1 MAYNRQAV
9 SDNRTK
15 LITFYYSPTTLF
27 RKAQMQSQYH
37 ANANKDKDGN
47 PNLNLV
53 FSDDH
58 KGYFDSFCT
67 KALETLGATYVK
79 VNHKLDIPYYYFAGL
94 NEACHIKVTDY
105 GFVKDTLLSVLDEV
119 IEKALVDY
127 VLYKWYKHIGQIELE
142 KSYAEAVDNAVIQLR
157 TELFQ
162 FLHKEEKFT
171 YKIQFS
177 FPLCVQIVGPSVD
190 RTIKWSDP
198 YCVQNNELE
207 KTIEWSGVYCTQ
219 KAPEDISI
227 KWTDVYCK
235 QVANVARTI
244 KWTEPY
250 CVQEGN
256 EYSIEWTDALCVQI
270 ENKRFEL
277 RWHDPLCVQSNN
289 MLKNIRWSDAY
300 CVQLPPNE
308 ISMKWTDEYCSQ
320 VHSCTPSISW
330 SEEYCNQS
338 TTKR

>member
-162 FLHKEEKFT
+162 FLRKQKPNVFKLYWFDSVCVQNKTNYQYQYGWDQAVCLQMLNAQMGLRWSEPVCVQKMNVIPEMSWSEPVCTQVPYTQFT
-171 YKIQFS
+171 MQWDEAVCVQEPFAIKTMQWDEAVCVQQDMTGRQMQWGEAI
-177 FPLCVQIVGPSVD
+177 CVQIPD
-190 RTIKWSDP
+190 TQFTLAWDEAI
-198 YCVQNNELE
+198 CVQ
-207 KTIEWSGVYCTQ
+207 KIQAS
-219 KAPEDISI
+219 
-227 KWTDVYCK
+227 
-235 QVANVARTI
+235 
-244 KWTEPY
+244 
-250 CVQEGN
+250 
-256 EYSIEWTDALCVQI
+256 
-270 ENKRFEL
+270 F
-277 RWHDPLCVQSNN
+277 
-289 MLKNIRWSDAY
+289 
-300 CVQLPPNE
+300 
-308 ISMKWTDEYCSQ
+308 SMKWGDGVCIQKSKFINDSSDSYNT
-320 VHSCTPSISW
+320 T
-330 SEEYCNQS
+330 NQ
-338 TTKR
+338 KPI